1 MGAKML
7 PWVSLL
13 ISFVEIDWEVELGA
27 LYAFLFFIIFKTV
40 RSKILVQYIVL
51 IPYRKFFLVYYVYV
65 YRLNLILVGSIMT
78 YFGLIVS
85 NKYVFGSITYLYNI
99 ITFTW
104 LHSSLLQISDLVIQ
118 DKAQVS

>member
-104 LHSSLLQISDLVIQ
+104 LHSSLLQIRDLVLQ

>member
-104 LHSSLLQISDLVIQ
+104 LHSSLLHISDLVIQ